1 VRKHRPRTPRDQRRQ
16 RQQPHAAAAPTYAAI
31 DLGTNNCRMLV
42 ARPADGGF
50 RVIDGFSRII
60 RLGEGLAAT
69 GQLGEAAM
77 ARTIDALKVCADK
90 ITNHNTWAVR
100 YIATEACR
108 QAKNGAAFIERAR
121 SETGLALET
130 ISAETEADLTLAG
143 CAPLL
148 RDGHRRALLF
158 DIGGGST
165 EVIWIDCSTGGPPRT
180 LAMLSLPMGVVTLA
194 DTYGSGAM
202 TASVHGEIIARVDE
216 ALIPFCAEHGIR
228 DAIDAGQVQMIGTS
242 GTVTTMGAIYLD
254 LPRYDRT
261 RVDGL
266 TIRFKSIHAIC
277 AKLSEMDCEA
287 RRQIPCIGRDRA
299 DLMLMGCSLLS
310 AICSRWPVGTLK
322 AADRGIRDG
331 LILGMMSAERLA
343 ETAPADQAVAGATG

>member
-1 VRKHRPRTPRDQRRQ
+1 MRKHRPRTPRDQRRQ
-16 RQQPHAAAAPTYAAI
+16 RQQPRAAADPIYAAI
-31 DLGTNNCRMLV
+31 DLGTNNCRMLI

-50 RVIDGFSRII
+50 RVVDGFSRIV

-77 ARTIDALKVCADK
+77 GRTIDALKVCADK
-90 ITNHNTWAVR
+90 IAHQSARKVR
-100 YIATEACR
+100 CIATEACR
-108 QAKNGAAFIERAR
+108 QAENGPAFIKRAR
-121 SETGLALET
+121 TETGLSLEA
-130 ISAETEADLTLAG
+130 ISAETEAELTLSG

-148 RDGHRRALLF
+148 RDGYRRALLF

-165 EVIWIDCSTGGPPRT
+165 EVTWVDCSPSGPPRT
-180 LAMLSLPMGVVTLA
+180 LATLSLPMGVVTLA
-194 DTYGSGAM
+194 DIHGSGAM
-202 TASVHGEIIARVDE
+202 TSSIHNEILARADE
-216 ALIPFCAEHGIR
+216 ALVPFCAEHGIR

-254 LPRYDRT
+254 LPRYDRI

-266 TIRFKSIHAIC
+266 TIRFESIHAIC

-287 RRQIPCIGRDRA
+287 RRQVPCIGRDRA

-310 AICSRWPVGTLK
+310 AICNRWPVGTLK

-331 LILGMMSAERLA
+331 LLLGMMDDDNPTGSVSAE
-343 ETAPADQAVAGATG
+343 QAVAGATG